1 MPANSLTIC
10 SDWRSFFLICLKQW
24 RVAQNVSL
32 RRIDVAA
39 SATTT
44 PENQMN
50 LLPELEKLLGE
61 HLATNVSV
69 TATNGRGRVV
79 IEFADLNDLERI
91 YRAMTEGPAV

>member
-1 MPANSLTIC
+1 VRSVKSDKKPVGTNEKNSSTKIRTVALPAPGI
-10 SDWRSFFLICLKQW
+10 
-24 RVAQNVSL
+24 V
-32 RRIDVAA
+32 
-39 SATTT
+39 
-44 PENQMN
+44 
-50 LLPELEKLLGE
+50 ELEKLLGE